1 MTPAAA
7 KCTACWDEPHWR
19 STVTPGTDSGQP
31 APSTALRAMS
41 KVCSPTWLTQP
52 QITSSTT
59 AGSIPER
66 SASALSTRAD
76 KSAGCTPDSPPLR
89 LPTGVRTAATITASR
104 TEAVLH
110 VAGTGPRP
118 GFSGCPIRLT
128 FRF

>member
-59 AGSIPER
+59 AGSIPVR
-66 SASALSTRAD
+66 SASALSTRRRQV
-76 KSAGCTPDSPPLR
+76 GRMHPGQP
-89 LPTGVRTAATITASR
+89 
-104 TEAVLH
+104 AVAL
-110 VAGTGPRP
+110 AYR
-118 GFSGCPIRLT
+118 CPHRRHDYRVT
-128 FRF
+128 H